1 MKPTI
6 LVTGGSGFVGRRLG
20 LRLRDDYKIFLGA
33 RNQLQNS
40 LAGQYSGCASLALDV
55 SNVESIRD
63 AVVETKPDII
73 IHAGATKYVDLGERQ
88 PLECIDV
95 NVTGSANVARVAME
109 QGVGVVLGM
118 STDKATPPIR
128 NTYGMTKSLMER
140 MFCALD
146 GQSDTKFLCTRFGNI
161 AWSSGSVFPVW
172 ERMQRETGLIGT
184 TGPEM
189 RRFFFTGDDA
199 VDVVHNA
206 FTHADELRGS
216 ILGRR
221 MKAALIRDILDVW
234 VEERGGTWERIEG
247 RPGERD
253 DEYLIGEA
261 ELPYSREVEFD
272 GVVHYVLSP
281 NQLQDHPL
289 PVGLTSAN
297 AEPLTRDEI
306 AELITSPSE
315 PRAK

>member
-1 MKPTI
+1 MKTRI

-20 LRLRDDYKIFLGA
+20 LRLRDEYDIFLGA

-40 LAGQYSGCASLALDV
+40 LASQYSGCPSLAVDV
-55 SNVESIRD
+55 SSIESIRD
-63 AVVETKPDII
+63 AIVETRPDII
-73 IHAGATKYVDLGERQ
+73 IHAAATKYVDLGERQ
-88 PLECIDV
+88 PLECLDV
-95 NVTGSANVARVAME
+95 NVVGSANVARVAME
-109 QGVGVVLGM
+109 RGVPIVVGM

-140 MFCALD
+140 MFCSLD
-146 GQSDTKFLCTRFGNI
+146 SQSETRFLCTRFGNI

-172 ERMQRETGLIGT
+172 DGMQQQTGVIGT

-199 VDVVHNA
+199 VDVVCQA
-206 FTHADELRGS
+206 FTNADELRGS

-221 MKAALIRDILDVW
+221 MKAALIQDILDVW
-234 VEERGGTWERIEG
+234 CERRGGSWERIEG

-253 DEYLIGEA
+253 DEYLIGES
-261 ELPYSREVEFD
+261 ELPFSREIELD

-281 NQLQDHPL
+281 GRRQHEPL
-289 PVGLTSAN
+289 GVGLTSAN
-297 AEPLTRDEI
+297 AERLSVEEI
-306 AELITSPSE
+306 AALITPPNE
-315 PRAK
+315 PGQ